1 MISERFRP
9 LARGLEPLQRGVRE
23 GATRWRA
30 LPSRDRLAMGAAAVL
45 VMLAF
50 LWLALTRPALDA
62 VARWQQE
69 LPKLRAQ
76 SAELDRLLAG
86 VPGARAGGAAGPS
99 ESPQAG
105 LDRAGLQGLYRLEVV
120 VSDAPAANG
129 SAPPA
134 KAWRVEFDKP
144 AEAALVFPW
153 LVAVS
158 ARSDIE
164 IIGAAIDRA
173 DGAAAAVPG
182 RPQGLVRGVVDLQS
196 TQHYKDGP

>member
-1 MISERFRP
+1 MITSERLRP
-9 LARGLEPLQRGVRE
+9 LARRLEPLQRGMQE

-30 LPSRDRLAMGAAAVL
+30 LPSRDRLAIGAAALL
-45 VMLAF
+45 VVLAF
-50 LWLALTRPALDA
+50 LWLVLTKPALDA

-76 SAELDRLLAG
+76 SAELDRLLVG
-86 VPGARAGGAAGPS
+86 VRGSGVAGPS

-105 LDRAGLQGLYRLEVV
+105 LDRAGLQGFYRLQVV
-120 VSDAPAANG
+120 VSDAPAATG

-134 KAWRVEFDKP
+134 KAWRIEFDKP
-144 AEAALVFPW
+144 VEAALVFPW
-153 LVAVS
+153 LTAVS

-164 IIGAAIDRA
+164 IIGAALDRA
-173 DGAAAAVPG
+173 DGAAAATG
-182 RPQGLVRGVVDLQS
+182 SPQGLVRGVVDLQS

>member
-1 MISERFRP
+1 MISARLRS
-9 LARGLEPLQRGVRE
+9 LARRLEPLQRGMQE

-30 LPSRDRLAMGAAAVL
+30 LPSRDRLAIGAAALL
-45 VMLAF
+45 VVLAF
-50 LWLALTRPALDA
+50 LWLALTKPALDA

-76 SAELDRLLAG
+76 SAELDRLLVG
-86 VPGARAGGAAGPS
+86 VRGSGAAGPS

-105 LDRAGLQGLYRLEVV
+105 LDRAGLQGLYRLQVV
-120 VSDAPAANG
+120 VSDAPAATG

-134 KAWRVEFDKP
+134 KAWRIEFDKP
-144 AEAALVFPW
+144 VEAALVFPW
-153 LVAVS
+153 LTAVS

-164 IIGAAIDRA
+164 IIGAALDRA
-173 DGAAAAVPG
+173 DGAAAATG
-182 RPQGLVRGVVDLQS
+182 SPQGLVRGVVDLQS

>member
-1 MISERFRP
+1 MQE
-9 LARGLEPLQRGVRE
+9 LT
-23 GATRWRA
+23 TRWRA
-30 LPSRDRLAMGAAAVL
+30 LPSRDRLAVSAAAAL
-45 VMLAF
+45 VVLAF

-86 VPGARAGGAAGPS
+86 VPGAHGGGAAGPS

-105 LDRAGLQGLYRLEVV
+105 LDRAGLQGLYRLQVV
-120 VSDAPAANG
+120 VSDAPAASG

-134 KAWRVEFDKP
+134 KAWRIEFDKP
-144 AEAALVFPW
+144 VEAALVFPW
-153 LVAVS
+153 LMAVS

-164 IIGAAIDRA
+164 IIGAVLDRA

-182 RPQGLVRGVVDLQS
+182 DPQGLVRGVVDLQS
-196 TQHYKDGP
+196 TQHYKDGQ

>member
-1 MISERFRP
+1 MIADRLRP
-9 LARGLEPLQRGVRE
+9 LGQRLKPLQRVVQE

-30 LPSRDRLAMGAAAVL
+30 LPSRDRFAVGAAALL
-45 VMLAF
+45 VVLAF

-86 VPGARAGGAAGPS
+86 VPSARGGGTGPS

-105 LDRAGLQGLYRLEVV
+105 LDRAGLKGLYQLQVV
-120 VSDAPAANG
+120 VADAPPAAG

-134 KAWRVEFDKP
+134 KAWRIEFDKP
-144 AEAALVFPW
+144 VAAALVFPW
-153 LVAVS
+153 LMAVS

-164 IIGAAIDRA
+164 IVGAVLDRV
-173 DGAAAAVPG
+173 DGATATPAD
-182 RPQGLVRGVVDLQS
+182 PQGLVHGVVDLQS
-196 TQHYKDGP
+196 TQLYKDGP

>member
-1 MISERFRP
+1 MISSARLRP
-9 LARGLEPLQRGVRE
+9 LARRLEPLQRGMQE

-30 LPSRDRLAMGAAAVL
+30 LPSRDRLAIGAAALL
-45 VMLAF
+45 VVLAF
-50 LWLALTRPALDA
+50 LWLALTKPALDA

-76 SAELDRLLAG
+76 SAELDRLLVG
-86 VPGARAGGAAGPS
+86 VRGSGAAGPS

-105 LDRAGLQGLYRLEVV
+105 LDRAGLQGFYRLQVV
-120 VSDAPAANG
+120 VSDAPAATG

-134 KAWRVEFDKP
+134 KAWRIEFDKP
-144 AEAALVFPW
+144 VEAALVFPW
-153 LVAVS
+153 LTAVS

-164 IIGAAIDRA
+164 IIGAALDRT
-173 DGAAAAVPG
+173 DGAAAATG
-182 RPQGLVRGVVDLQS
+182 SPQGLVRGVVDLQS